1 MCPCI
6 AGLDKGSIK
15 LNIISAEAVSSTAVV
30 FLLFSLLTCI
40 FGFICGYYFGRKSK
54 QPSTETSTQDHPSA
68 DHDQPEPLYEYVIMI
83 PNAVEHPE
91 QGLELQLNE
100 NVAYIGPTKSA
111 RTSTNNDE
119 DKQEMELKDNV

>member
-40 FGFICGYYFGRKSK
+40 FGFICGHYCGRKSK

-68 DHDQPEPLYEYVIMI
+68 GHDQPEPIYEYVIND
-83 PNAVEHPE
+83 P
-91 QGLELQLNE
+91 
-100 NVAYIGPTKSA
+100 KCC
-111 RTSTNNDE
+111 RTSRTGP
-119 DKQEMELKDNV
+119 